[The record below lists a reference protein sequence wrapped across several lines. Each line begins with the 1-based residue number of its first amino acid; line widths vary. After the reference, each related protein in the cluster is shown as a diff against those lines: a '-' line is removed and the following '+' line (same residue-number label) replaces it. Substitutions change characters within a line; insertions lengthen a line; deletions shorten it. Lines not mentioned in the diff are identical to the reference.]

1 MDIQNAVK
9 VRHRVLGVETELPV
23 DAVPHWRAA
32 GWDPVDQEK
41 ADELVAPVVEGP
53 VRPIREPVAKQPAK
67 KKDEE

>member
-1 MDIQNAVK
+1 MEIQNAVK

-32 GWDPVDQEK
+32 GWDPVDPGE

-53 VRPIREPVAKQPAK
+53 VRQVREPVAKRPA